1 MPLSLVIVSIP
12 PLAGK
17 ALHAPR
23 APRLGVVPGEL
34 AGAVPTDLACRHHKP
49 DIGRVPANLD
59 PLNRLRL
66 ARLGAE
72 QLRKGGAGRGWK
84 IVPKAGARLEK

>member
-1 MPLSLVIVSIP
+1 M
-12 PLAGK
+12 
-17 ALHAPR
+17 
-23 APRLGVVPGEL
+23 
-34 AGAVPTDLACRHHKP
+34 
-49 DIGRVPANLD
+49 PANLD